1 MADTPQ
7 QAMILAAGL
16 GTRMHPLT
24 DDKPKAL
31 IQVAGKTLIDHA
43 IDRLRQ
49 VGVTTIVVNLHY
61 HADKLETHL
70 MARRDV
76 TIILSDE
83 RGQILDSGGGL
94 AKALPHFSGKA
105 FFTHNCDS
113 LWLEQGTGNL
123 AKMIDLWD
131 DDAMDGLMLVVPTGQ
146 AVGYEGSGD
155 FNMDRA
161 GLLRRSSKAA
171 GPADYVWTG
180 VQIIHPRLF
189 EGRPEGPFSTN
200 VLWDKAIRTKRLFGA
215 GLTGRWMH
223 VGTPEAIVEAEALIA
238 DAETGTLT

>member
-16 GTRMHPLT
+16 GKRMRPLT
-24 DDKPKAL
+24 DHKPKAL
-31 IQVAGKTLIDHA
+31 VQVAGKTLIDHA

-61 HADKLETHL
+61 HADRLEAHL
-70 MARRDV
+70 TARRDV
-76 TIILSDE
+76 TIIFSDE
-83 RGQILDSGGGL
+83 RGQVLDTGGGI

-105 FFTHNCDS
+105 FFTHNCDA
-113 LWLEQGTGNL
+113 LWLEQKTSNL

-131 DDAMDGLMLVVPTGQ
+131 DEAMDGLMLVVPTGK
-146 AVGYEGSGD
+146 AMGYQGSGD
-155 FNMDRA
+155 FNMDWA
-161 GLLRRSSKAA
+161 GLLCRSSKAA
-171 GPADYVWTG
+171 EPADYVWTG

-189 EGRPEGPFSTN
+189 ANRPESPFSTN
-200 VLWDKAIRTKRLFGA
+200 VLWDMAIRKKRLFGA
-215 GLTGRWMH
+215 ELTGRWMH